1 MMSNETT
8 IPGATAPRVIHVDFR
23 SEKRKKPAAPS
34 AMQQAQASLSTSS
47 DPFIRNLNPGPAIP
61 IRAIDALYLR
71 NKMLDFSGWW
81 LRLTLFVTMVAI
93 GYLITG

>member
-8 IPGATAPRVIHVDFR
+8 IAGAMPPRVIHVDFR
-23 SEKRKKPAAPS
+23 ADKRKKPTTSAA
-34 AMQQAQASLSTSS
+34 QAAKASLSTSS
-47 DPFIRNLNPGPAIP
+47 DPFIRNSNPGPAIP

-71 NKMLDFSGWW
+71 NKMFDISGWW

-93 GYLITG
+93 GYLIAG